1 MPSPRS
7 LSNRSFKN
15 KKATKIQSIFRG
27 RKTRRKL
34 QVLQKAKIK
43 DEATRLFGKVNKS
56 KVKQAI
62 IDMGR
67 DVDKER
73 MEYMT
78 YELFTDLEKD
88 DPEKYAWWIEKA
100 KQNLLKP
107 NKTNAYKKENE
118 TSKQKVNYKRCPN
131 GTRRNKITGLCEKIN

>member
-1 MPSPRS
+1 MPSPQS
-7 LSNRSFKN
+7 VSNKSKKN
-15 KKATKIQSIFRG
+15 RNAIKIQAVFRG

-34 QVLQKAKIK
+34 QVLQQAKIK
-43 DEATRLFGKVNKS
+43 DEAERLFGKVNKS
-56 KVKQAI
+56 KAKQAI

-73 MEYMT
+73 IEYMIG
-78 YELFTDLEKD
+78 ELFIELKYE

-107 NKTNAYKKENE
+107 NKTNANKKENE

-131 GTRRNKITGLCEKIN
+131 GTRRNKITGLCEKTN

>member
-1 MPSPRS
+1 MPSPQS
-7 LSNRSFKN
+7 LSNKSFKN
-15 KKATKIQSIFRG
+15 KKATKIQAVFRG

-34 QVLQKAKIK
+34 QKAKIQ

-56 KVKQAI
+56 KVKQAL

-73 MEYMT
+73 IEYMT

-107 NKTNAYKKENE
+107 GKTNANKKENE

>member
-1 MPSPRS
+1 MPSPQS
-7 LSNRSFKN
+7 LSNKSKKN

-27 RKTRRKL
+27 RKMRRK
-34 QVLQKAKIK
+34 LQKAKI
-43 DEATRLFGKVNKS
+43 EAEAKRLFVKVNKS
-56 KVKQAI
+56 KAKQAL
-62 IDMGR
+62 IDMAR
-67 DVDKER
+67 NTDKESI
-73 MEYMT
+73 EYMAC
-78 YELFTDLEKD
+78 ELFNDLEKD

-107 NKTNAYKKENE
+107 NKTNANKKENE

>member
-7 LSNRSFKN
+7 LSNKSFKN
-15 KKATKIQSIFRG
+15 KKATKIQAVFRG

-34 QVLQKAKIK
+34 QKAKIL
-43 DEATRLFGKVNKS
+43 DEAARLFGKFNKS

-67 DVDKER
+67 DVDQER
-73 MEYMT
+73 IEIMT
-78 YELFTDLEKD
+78 WELFTDLEKD
-88 DPEKYAWWIEKA
+88 DPKKYAWWIEKA
-100 KQNLLKP
+100 KENLLKP
-107 NKTNAYKKENE
+107 GKTNAYKKENE
-118 TSKQKVNYKRCPN
+118 TPKQKVNYKRCPN

>member
-7 LSNRSFKN
+7 LSNKSKKN
-15 KKATKIQSIFRG
+15 RNATKIQAVFRG

-34 QVLQKAKIK
+34 QKAKIQ
-43 DEATRLFGKVNKS
+43 DEAARLFGKVNKS

-78 YELFTDLEKD
+78 YELFTDLKKD

-107 NKTNAYKKENE
+107 NKTNVYKKENE

>member
-1 MPSPRS
+1 MPSPQS
-7 LSNRSFKN
+7 LSNKSKN
-15 KKATKIQSIFRG
+15 RNAIKIQSIFRG

-34 QVLQKAKIK
+34 QKAKIET
-43 DEATRLFGKVNKS
+43 EAERLFGKVNKS
-56 KVKQAI
+56 KAKQAI

-73 MEYMT
+73 IEYMIG
-78 YELFTDLEKD
+78 ELFIELKYE

-131 GTRRNKITGLCEKIN
+131 GTRRNKITGLCEKSN

>member
-7 LSNRSFKN
+7 LSNKSKN
-15 KKATKIQSIFRG
+15 KKATKIQAVFRG

-34 QVLQKAKIK
+34 QKAKIR

-73 MEYMT
+73 IEYMT

-88 DPEKYAWWIEKA
+88 DPKKYEWWIEKA

-107 NKTNAYKKENE
+107 GKTNTYKKENE
-118 TSKQKVNYKRCPN
+118 TPKQKVNYKRCPN

>member
-1 MPSPRS
+1 MLSPQS
-7 LSNRSFKN
+7 LSNKSFKN
-15 KKATKIQSIFRG
+15 KKATKIQAVFRG

-34 QVLQKAKIK
+34 QVLQKAKIR
-43 DEATRLFGKVNKS
+43 DEAERLFGKVNKS
-56 KVKQAI
+56 KAKQAI

-73 MEYMT
+73 IEYMIG
-78 YELFTDLEKD
+78 ELFIELKYE

-107 NKTNAYKKENE
+107 NKTNANKKENE

>member
-7 LSNRSFKN
+7 LSNKSKKN
-15 KKATKIQSIFRG
+15 RNAIKIQAVFRG

-34 QVLQKAKIK
+34 QTAKIQ

-78 YELFTDLEKD
+78 YELFTDLKKD

>member
-7 LSNRSFKN
+7 LSNKSKKN
-15 KKATKIQSIFRG
+15 RNAIKIQAVFRG

-34 QVLQKAKIK
+34 QKAKIQ

-107 NKTNAYKKENE
+107 NKTNANKKENE

>member
-7 LSNRSFKN
+7 LSNKSKKN
-15 KKATKIQSIFRG
+15 RNAIKIQAVFRG

-34 QVLQKAKIK
+34 QKAKIQ

-107 NKTNAYKKENE
+107 NKTNVYKKENE

>member
-1 MPSPRS
+1 MPSPQS
-7 LSNRSFKN
+7 LSNKSKKN
-15 KKATKIQSIFRG
+15 RNAIKIQSIFRG

-34 QVLQKAKIK
+34 QKAKIE

-73 MEYMT
+73 IEYMT

-88 DPEKYAWWIEKA
+88 DPKKYEWWIEKA

-107 NKTNAYKKENE
+107 NKTNANKKENE
-118 TSKQKVNYKRCPN
+118 TPKQKVNYKRCPN
-131 GTRRNKITGLCEKIN
+131 GTRRNKITGLCEKSN

>member
-7 LSNRSFKN
+7 LSNKSKKN
-15 KKATKIQSIFRG
+15 RNVIKIQAVFRG

-34 QVLQKAKIK
+34 QKAKIET
-43 DEATRLFGKVNKS
+43 EAERLFGKANKS
-56 KVKQAI
+56 KAKQAI

-67 DVDKER
+67 DVDQER
-73 MEYMT
+73 IEYMIG
-78 YELFTDLEKD
+78 ELFIDLKKD
-88 DPEKYAWWIEKA
+88 DPKKYEWWIEKA
-100 KQNLLKP
+100 KENLLKS

>member
-1 MPSPRS
+1 MPSPQS
-7 LSNRSFKN
+7 LSNKSKKN

-27 RKTRRKL
+27 RKIRRK
-34 QVLQKAKIK
+34 LQKAKIET
-43 DEATRLFGKVNKS
+43 EAKRLFGKVNKS
-56 KVKQAI
+56 KAKQAL
-62 IDMGR
+62 IDMAR
-67 DVDKER
+67 NTDKESI
-73 MEYMT
+73 EYMT
-78 YELFTDLEKD
+78 CELFNDLEKD

-131 GTRRNKITGLCEKIN
+131 GTRRNKITGLCEKTN

>member
-7 LSNRSFKN
+7 LSNKSKN
-15 KKATKIQSIFRG
+15 KKATKIQAVFRG

-43 DEATRLFGKVNKS
+43 DEAERLFGKVNKS
-56 KVKQAI
+56 KAKQAL
-62 IDMGR
+62 IDMAR
-67 DVDKER
+67 NTDKESI
-73 MEYMT
+73 EYMAC
-78 YELFTDLEKD
+78 ELFNDLEKD

-107 NKTNAYKKENE
+107 NKTNANKKENE

>member
-1 MPSPRS
+1 MPSPQS
-7 LSNRSFKN
+7 LSNKSKKN

-27 RKTRRKL
+27 RKIRRK
-34 QVLQKAKIK
+34 LQKAKIET
-43 DEATRLFGKVNKS
+43 EAKRLFVKVNKS
-56 KVKQAI
+56 KAKQAL
-62 IDMGR
+62 IDMAR
-67 DVDKER
+67 NTDKESI
-73 MEYMT
+73 EYMAC
-78 YELFTDLEKD
+78 ELFNDLEKD

-107 NKTNAYKKENE
+107 NKTNANKKENE

>member
-7 LSNRSFKN
+7 LSNKSFKN
-15 KKATKIQSIFRG
+15 KKATKIQAIFRR

-34 QVLQKAKIK
+34 QVLQKAKIE
-43 DEATRLFGKVNKS
+43 DEAERLFGKANKS
-56 KVKQAI
+56 KAKQAI

-67 DVDKER
+67 DVDQER
-73 MEYMT
+73 IEYMIG
-78 YELFTDLEKD
+78 ELFIDLKKD
-88 DPEKYAWWIEKA
+88 DPKKYAWWIEKA
-100 KQNLLKP
+100 KENLLKP

-118 TSKQKVNYKRCPN
+118 TPKQKVNYKRCPN

>member
-7 LSNRSFKN
+7 LSNKSKKN
-15 KKATKIQSIFRG
+15 RNAIKIQAVFRG

-34 QVLQKAKIK
+34 QKVKIQ
-43 DEATRLFGKVNKS
+43 DEAARLFGKVNKS

-78 YELFTDLEKD
+78 YELFTDLKKD

-107 NKTNAYKKENE
+107 NKTNANKKENE
-118 TSKQKVNYKRCPN
+118 TSKQKINYKRCPN

>member
-1 MPSPRS
+1 MPSPQS
-7 LSNRSFKN
+7 LSNKSKKN
-15 KKATKIQSIFRG
+15 RNAIKIQAVFRG
-27 RKTRRKL
+27 RKTRRK
-34 QVLQKAKIK
+34 LQKAKIK

-107 NKTNAYKKENE
+107 NKTNANKKENE

>member
-1 MPSPRS
+1 MPSSRS
-7 LSNRSFKN
+7 LSNKSFKN
-15 KKATKIQSIFRG
+15 KKATKIQAVFRG

-34 QVLQKAKIK
+34 QKAKIQ
-43 DEATRLFGKVNKS
+43 DEAARLFGKVNKS

-118 TSKQKVNYKRCPN
+118 TSKQKINYKRCPN

>member
-7 LSNRSFKN
+7 LSNKSKKN

-27 RKTRRKL
+27 RKIRRK
-34 QVLQKAKIK
+34 LQKAKIET
-43 DEATRLFGKVNKS
+43 EAKRLFVKVNKS
-56 KVKQAI
+56 KAKQAL
-62 IDMGR
+62 IDMAR
-67 DVDKER
+67 NTDKESI
-73 MEYMT
+73 EYMAC
-78 YELFTDLEKD
+78 ELFNDLEKD
-88 DPEKYAWWIEKA
+88 DPEKYEWWIEKA

-107 NKTNAYKKENE
+107 NKTNVYKKENE

>member
-7 LSNRSFKN
+7 LSNKSKKN
-15 KKATKIQSIFRG
+15 RNAIKIQAIFRG

-34 QVLQKAKIK
+34 QKAKIQ

-107 NKTNAYKKENE
+107 NKTNANKKENE